1 MLYLIIIIIILTILL
16 YITVKDKVKVLKING
31 YITAI
36 SGIIIL
42 LLGGLSKYL
51 VKYYIKEINLNNITN
66 YFLLKFTIVSTIL
79 IIIGLIEILLS
90 KYKSLKYHKT

>member
-1 MLYLIIIIIILTILL
+1 MLYLIIITLILTILL
-16 YITVKDKVKVLKING
+16 YITIKDKVKVLKING
-31 YITAI
+31 YITTI

-51 VKYYIKEINLNNITN
+51 VKYYIKEINLSNITN
-66 YFLLKFTIVSTIL
+66 YFLLKFTIVSIIL

>member
-1 MLYLIIIIIILTILL
+1 MLYLIIITLILTILL

-31 YITAI
+31 YITTI

-42 LLGGLSKYL
+42 LLGATSKYL
-51 VKYYIKEINLNNITN
+51 IKYYIKEINLSNLTN
-66 YFLLKFTIVSTIL
+66 YFLLKFTIVSIIL

>member
-1 MLYLIIIIIILTILL
+1 MLYLIIITLILTILL

-31 YITAI
+31 YITTI

-42 LLGGLSKYL
+42 LLGDLSKYL
-51 VKYYIKEINLNNITN
+51 VKYYIKEINLSNITN
-66 YFLLKFTIVSTIL
+66 YFLLKFTIVSIIL

>member
-1 MLYLIIIIIILTILL
+1 MLYLIIITLILTILL

-31 YITAI
+31 YITTI

-51 VKYYIKEINLNNITN
+51 VKYYIKEINLSNITN
-66 YFLLKFTIVSTIL
+66 YFLLKFTIVSIIL

>member
-1 MLYLIIIIIILTILL
+1 MLYLIIITLILTILL

-31 YITAI
+31 YITTI

>member
-1 MLYLIIIIIILTILL
+1 MLYLIIFTLLLTILL

-31 YITAI
+31 YITTI

-51 VKYYIKEINLNNITN
+51 VKYYIKEINLSNITN
-66 YFLLKFTIVSTIL
+66 YFLLKFTIVSIIL

>member
-1 MLYLIIIIIILTILL
+1 MLYLIIITLILTILL
-16 YITVKDKVKVLKING
+16 YITVKDKVKVVKING
-31 YITAI
+31 YITTI

-51 VKYYIKEINLNNITN
+51 VKYYIKEINLSNITN
-66 YFLLKFTIVSTIL
+66 YFLLKFTIVSIIL